1 MKKLSTVLLFIGMYF
16 ILPAQD
22 CKNYYFFQNAK
33 VIEMTITNKKGEPS
47 GKQLYTVTSATN
59 SGSTATAVVNS
70 EMFDKKGKS
79 ITKADM
85 NVKCNGGVM
94 MMDMKIFIPSQQAEQ
109 FNKAEATASNVF
121 LEYPSNMKAG
131 DNLKDGNFNMEINNN
146 GLKQTLNMVIDN
158 RKVESKESVTTPAGT
173 WDCFKISFHSKL
185 NIKTGPIGIPMNIEG
200 TEWFAP
206 GFGIVKSESKNG
218 GTEITSIK

>member
-47 GKQLYTVTSATN
+47 GKQVYTVTSATN

>member
-47 GKQLYTVTSATN
+47 GKQVYTVTSATN

-146 GLKQTLNMVIDN
+146 GLKQ
-158 RKVESKESVTTPAGT
+158 RKRHYS
-173 WDCFKISFHSKL
+173 
-185 NIKTGPIGIPMNIEG
+185 
-200 TEWFAP
+200 
-206 GFGIVKSESKNG
+206 G
-218 GTEITSIK
+218 GYLGLFQD

>member
-1 MKKLSTVLLFIGMYF
+1 
-16 ILPAQD
+16 
-22 CKNYYFFQNAK
+22 
-33 VIEMTITNKKGEPS
+33 
-47 GKQLYTVTSATN
+47 
-59 SGSTATAVVNS
+59 
-70 EMFDKKGKS
+70 MFDKKGKS
-79 ITKADM
+79 IIKADM